1 MKRLR
6 SDGYSLDMP
15 WVAFQI
21 AMGRP
26 GHVWEM
32 LISTFQWSMNWMPCL
47 FAPSSTS
54 HFVCEPSALK
64 TMNEWKKKTVYKRTQ
79 CTLGTSGF
87 SCDNIVRKLPLSL
100 GYTQSIHV
108 HRNPRLSVRKSLPY
122 TKWQASYWPI
132 ESTKDHDGFARD
144 LKDCR
149 SSGEL
154 CYLLQSSKPF
164 PTPPKVQVVSSV
176 NRTSADWDISG
187 HNICPWICM
196 GGLLAFPSW
205 QRSFRAW
212 SPQRAYWGISRPGP
226 RV

>member
-1 MKRLR
+1 MFGRCW
-6 SDGYSLDMP
+6 SVHFSGQWIGCHASLP
-15 WVAFQI
+15 PAVLHTLSASHQ
-21 AMGRP
+21 
-26 GHVWEM
+26 H
-32 LISTFQWSMNWMPCL
+32 LKQW
-47 FAPSSTS
+47 
-54 HFVCEPSALK
+54 
-64 TMNEWKKKTVYKRTQ
+64 MNEKKKTVYKRTQ